1 MRSLRLLPLF
11 ALALALASCGPST
24 ADIQSTIDASVA
36 GTVTTIAQ
44 STAQAAT
51 ATAAEV
57 CGAAAL
63 TRYADTLE
71 PQIQTFEMQAGLVS
85 NTARISMGP
94 ALQALLDLQTET
106 RQMDVPPCLAEY
118 HAQVVSMMGLYRAGY
133 ENFSAQGD
141 EAMTTAALRM
151 GGESLAHIKATLP
164 TLRQGTVPPVAT
176 PAR

>member
-1 MRSLRLLPLF
+1 MRYPRLLLLF
-11 ALALALASCGPST
+11 VLTLTLTSCGPST
-24 ADIQSTIDASVA
+24 ADIQATIDSSVA
-36 GTVTTIAQ
+36 ATVTTIEQ

-63 TRYADTLE
+63 ARYADTLE
-71 PQIQTFEMQAGLVS
+71 PQIQTYEMQAGLAS
-85 NTARISMGP
+85 RTARISMGP

-106 RQMDVPPCLAEY
+106 RKMDVPPCLADY

-141 EAMTTAALRM
+141 EALTTVSLRM
-151 GGESLAHIKATLP
+151 ADESLAHIKATIP
-164 TLRQGTVPPVAT
+164 TLHQGTVPPVAT